1 MKNLFYSFIV
11 LIITIGTN
19 CFAQTVSGNKDGH
32 DYVDLGLP
40 SGRLWATC
48 NVGATKPIEY
58 GDYFA
63 WGETEPKKEYSWN
76 NYKWGKDDGQFMT
89 KYCTKDSEGKVDN
102 KKELEKTDDAAYVN
116 WGGAWRTPTIKDEEE
131 LLEGCVWEW
140 TNNYDGTGVA
150 GRVGFSKT
158 NTNIIF
164 LPAAGSISGEENST
178 AGSEGFYWSSS
189 LFKNTMNGSYYLC
202 FANYYIDWRGNKRFA
217 GKSVRAVINEDV
229 ASSKTSSKKKKK
241 SK

>member
-1 MKNLFYSFIV
+1 MKNLFYSLIV
-11 LIITIGTN
+11 LTITCETN
-19 CFAQTVSGNKDGH
+19 CYAQTVSGNKDGH

-63 WGETEPKKEYSWN
+63 WGETEPKKIYSWE
-76 NYKWGKDDGQFMT
+76 NYKWGRDEGQFMT

-102 KKELEKTDDAAYVN
+102 KHELDKEDDAAFVN
-116 WGGAWRTPTIKDEEE
+116 WGKAWRIPSAKEEEE

-150 GRVGFSKT
+150 GRVGFSKK
-158 NTNIIF
+158 NSNIIF
-164 LPAAGSISGEENST
+164 LPAAGYISGDENTSL
-178 AGSEGFYWSSS
+178 GSEGFYWSSS
-189 LFKNTMNGSYYLC
+189 LFKNTMNGSYFLS
-202 FANYYIDWRGNKRFA
+202 FANYYIDWRGNKRYA
-217 GKSVRAVINEDV
+217 GRSVRAVVNDHPV
-229 ASSKTSSKKKKK
+229 SKKNSAKKK
-241 SK
+241 TK